1 MVGDMLME
9 VRQKKSKIS
18 LFPNEDRLS
27 QFQNKIHSSP
37 LLIKIFFNFIL
48 DASAYIS
55 KIGNMTYW
63 PSEDSSTYS

>member
-1 MVGDMLME
+1 ME

-37 LLIKIFFNFIL
+37 LLIKIFLNFIL

-55 KIGNMTYW
+55 KVGNMTY
-63 PSEDSSTYS
+63 